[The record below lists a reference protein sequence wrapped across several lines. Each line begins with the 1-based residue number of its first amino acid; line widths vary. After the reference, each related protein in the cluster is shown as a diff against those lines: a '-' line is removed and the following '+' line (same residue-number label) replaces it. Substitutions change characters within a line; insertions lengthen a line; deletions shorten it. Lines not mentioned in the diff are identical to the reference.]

1 MKNKILIS
9 LLTASLAMNLGVAAM
24 FGQKLF
30 QTSNTSSQ
38 KTCPFSSD
46 DNPLYKLLN
55 LSPEQLGVIKSI
67 AIDFHQN
74 IGKLSSEVQEKRT
87 VMMAMM
93 EQNEVDLDKVNA
105 VRQDIWSL
113 QSKIQQTVFEHILQM
128 KKILTPEQRKI
139 FFQTMRQSFVQQSLN
154 CSQ

>member
-9 LLTASLAMNLGVAAM
+9 LLTASLAMNLGVATM
-24 FGQKLF
+24 YSQKLF
-30 QTSNTSSQ
+30 QTRNILSQ

-46 DNPLYKLLN
+46 DSQLYKLLKLN
-55 LSPEQLGVIKSI
+55 PEQLDAIKLI
-67 AIDFHQN
+67 AADFHQN
-74 IGKLSSEVQEKRT
+74 IGNLSSEVQEKRT
-87 VMMAMM
+87 VMMVMM
-93 EQNEVDLDKVNA
+93 EQDDIDLGKVDA
-105 VRQDIWSL
+105 ARHGIWSL

>member
-1 MKNKILIS
+1 MKNKIFIS

-30 QTSNTSSQ
+30 QTRNTFSQ
-38 KTCPFSSD
+38 KNCPFSSD
-46 DNPLYKLLN
+46 DNPLYKLLKLN
-55 LSPEQLGVIKSI
+55 SEQLDAIKSI
-67 AIDFHQN
+67 AVDFHQN
-74 IGKLSSEVQEKRT
+74 IGNLSNEVQVKRT
-87 VMMAMM
+87 VMMSMM
-93 EQNEVDLDKVNA
+93 EQDDIDLGKVNA

-154 CSQ
+154 CGQ

>member
-1 MKNKILIS
+1 
-9 LLTASLAMNLGVAAM
+9 M

-46 DNPLYKLLN
+46 DNHLYKILKLN
-55 LSPEQLGVIKSI
+55 AEQLDAIKSI
-67 AIDFHQN
+67 AVDFHQN
-74 IGKLSSEVQEKRT
+74 IGNLSNEVQVKRT
-87 VMMAMM
+87 VMMSMM
-93 EQNEVDLDKVNA
+93 EQDDIDLGKVDA

-139 FFQTMRQSFVQQSLN
+139 FFQTMRQIFGQQSLN
-154 CSQ
+154 CGQ

>member
-24 FGQKLF
+24 FGQKLL
-30 QTSNTSSQ
+30 QTRNISSQ

-46 DNPLYKLLN
+46 DNQLYKLLKLN
-55 LSPEQLGVIKSI
+55 SEQLDAIKSI
-67 AIDFHQN
+67 AVDFHQN
-74 IGKLSSEVQEKRT
+74 IKNLSNDVQVKRT
-87 VMMAMM
+87 VMMSMM
-93 EQNEVDLDKVNA
+93 EQNEVDFDKVNA

-154 CSQ
+154 CGQ